1 MGFSE
6 LKRSLAEEV
15 RQQEV
20 SSKRREISFFFLPPT
35 RTHSDVVNSH
45 PHGPVVIDLLCGDR
59 FSLVGQKYAQQQ
71 QQTLVAVN
79 HAYRKWTKKQEIKK
93 SNQMTGGMSER
104 AALPFTYREQYTTV
118 CV

>member
-1 MGFSE
+1 MGFRE

-20 SSKRREISFFFLPPT
+20 SSRRREIRFFFLSAPPP

-79 HAYRKWTKKQEIKK
+79 HAYRKWRKKQEI
-93 SNQMTGGMSER
+93 SER
-104 AALPFTYREQYTTV
+104 AALPFTYSEQYTTV